1 MLYPFTFSTP
11 QIMLCFLPLFL
22 LLHTCL
28 TFNRRVFFFPTI
40 LFFRIVPVWK
50 VARATSAAPIF
61 FEPFEGKYVDGG
73 VKANNPCME
82 ALKVIKEYDR
92 SRGHPERH
100 FLLTV
105 SVGTGVYPKQDVLS
119 VDMRKNFWAKWQHL
133 KQMVDMFVD
142 AVSYT

>member
-1 MLYPFTFSTP
+1 
-11 QIMLCFLPLFL
+11 MLCFLPLFL
-22 LLHTCL
+22 LLRTCL
-28 TFNRRVFFFPTI
+28 TFNRCVYHP
-40 LFFRIVPVWK
+40 FFRIVPVWK

-61 FEPFEGKYVDGG
+61 FEPLEGKYVDGG